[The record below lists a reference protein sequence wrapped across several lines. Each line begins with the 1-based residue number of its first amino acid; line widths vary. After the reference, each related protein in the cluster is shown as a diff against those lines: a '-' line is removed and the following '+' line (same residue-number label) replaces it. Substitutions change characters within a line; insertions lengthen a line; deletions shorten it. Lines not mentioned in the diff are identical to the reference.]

1 MCLQGH
7 ERSLLSSTLPP
18 PVPPP
23 SRPPPPPSRP
33 DNNLAAKK
41 LPPPIGACVGTAGKF
56 AATGSSFMDGADD
69 VAVLEVGNVQD
80 AAESCCS
87 MCAERE
93 GCVGWDTY
101 RESAG
106 SYLCQV
112 MRWAAGGL
120 TGP

>member
-1 MCLQGH
+1 
-7 ERSLLSSTLPP
+7 
-18 PVPPP
+18 
-23 SRPPPPPSRP
+23 
-33 DNNLAAKK
+33 
-41 LPPPIGACVGTAGKF
+41 
-56 AATGSSFMDGADD
+56 MDGADD
-69 VAVLEVGNVQD
+69 VAVLEVGRVED

-120 TGP
+120 MWPCCCYAVVVHVREGSQAAQLAAAVVLRLHAGMCSGASFVRPCARCHQPPQAAAHPIPAHP